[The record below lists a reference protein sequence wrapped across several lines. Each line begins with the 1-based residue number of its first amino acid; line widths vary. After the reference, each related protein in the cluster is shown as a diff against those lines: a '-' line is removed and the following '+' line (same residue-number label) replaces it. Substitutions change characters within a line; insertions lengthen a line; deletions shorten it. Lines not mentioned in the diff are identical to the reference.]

1 MRSVNTIVMV
11 LMLLVAVWVLAM
23 LPRLQQGA
31 PRSEPIF
38 GYTDLIE
45 RVRKGEVR
53 KITLIDQTRAKG
65 ELKSGREFEVPIPS
79 DPELAEKLRIFAGQN
94 AIEIEIKPKG
104 WQEALIQAL
113 PMFVVPVL
121 LFLALIYFFTRQ
133 MQSTQGQALTFGRS
147 RHKTMGDSFEKVTFA
162 DVAGMDEAKEELQ
175 EVVDFLKDPDR
186 FRALGAKIPRGVLVV
201 GPPGCGKT
209 LLARAVA
216 GEAGVQF
223 FYISGSDFVEMFVGV
238 GASRV
243 RDLFEQAKHNLP
255 AIIFIDEMDAVGRMR
270 GAGWGGGHDEREQ
283 TLNALLVEMDG
294 FDPNADVI
302 LLAATNRPDI
312 LDPALLRPGRF
323 DRRIV
328 VDSPDVRERE
338 EILRYYTKQKPLS
351 EEIELSVLAR
361 RTPGFTGA
369 DLENMC
375 NEAAL
380 IAARQN
386 KKQLDMS
393 DFDEAVDRVLAGP
406 ERKTRV
412 ISDKE
417 KKVLAYH
424 EAGHALV
431 ANMLPESD
439 PAYKVSILQRGM
451 ALGYTIR
458 LPAEDRH
465 LMGRQQLLDACGQVL
480 GGRAAEELVFSEVT
494 TGAQDDLEKV
504 TELAHRMVCEFG
516 MSEKLGPMTFGRKH
530 GPVFL
535 ARDVMEERNFSEAV
549 AAEIDQEVRAIVEAC
564 YKRATDVL
572 RQHRDKLDR
581 LVEVLLEREVLYK
594 DEVAAVLRGEA
605 LPPVRETE
613 RKKPATGDA
622 PEAGKR
628 QEGESGL
635 TLEPAP
641 TTT

>member
-1 MRSVNTIVMV
+1 M
-11 LMLLVAVWVLAM
+11 
-23 LPRLQQGA
+23 
-31 PRSEPIF
+31 
-38 GYTDLIE
+38 D
-45 RVRKGEVR
+45 RVKKGEVS

-65 ELKSGREFEVPIPS
+65 QLTNGHEFDVPIPP
-79 DPELAEKLRIFAGQN
+79 DPALAEHIRVLAGAHPIQ
-94 AIEIEIKPKG
+94 IEIKPRG
-104 WQEALIQAL
+104 WQDVLIQAL
-113 PMFVVPVL
+113 GTVLAPLL
-121 LFLALIYFFTRQ
+121 LFILILYFFTRQ
-133 MQSTQGQALTFGRS
+133 MQTTQGQALTFGRS
-147 RHKTMGDSFEKVTFA
+147 RHKTVGESFEKVTFA
-162 DVAGMDEAKEELQ
+162 DVAGMEEAKEELQ
-175 EVVDFLKDPDR
+175 EVVDFLKDPDK

-243 RDLFEQAKHNLP
+243 RDLFDQAKHNLP
-255 AIIFIDEMDAVGRMR
+255 AIVFIDEIDAVGRMR

-338 EILRYYTKQKPLS
+338 EILRYYTKSKPIS
-351 EEIELSVLAR
+351 EEIDLGTLAR

-380 IAARQN
+380 IAARFN
-386 KKQLDMS
+386 KKKIDMS

-417 KKVLAYH
+417 KRILAYH
-424 EAGHALV
+424 ESGHALV
-431 ANMLPESD
+431 ANMLPGSD

-458 LPAEDRH
+458 LPQEDRH
-465 LMGRQQLLDACGQVL
+465 LVSRQQLLDTCAQVL
-480 GGRAAEELVFSEVT
+480 GGRASEEVVFGELT

-516 MSEKLGPMTFGRKH
+516 MSERLGPMTFGRKH

-535 ARDVMEERNFSEAV
+535 ARDLVEERNFSESV
-549 AAEIDQEVRAIVEAC
+549 AAEIDTEVRSIVESC
-564 YKRATDVL
+564 YRRAQDVL
-572 RQHRDKLDR
+572 RENRETLDR
-581 LVEVLLEREVLYK
+581 LVDVLLEREVLYK
-594 DEVAAVLRGEA
+594 EEVAAVLRGEE
-605 LPPVRETE
+605 LPPWHGRE
-613 RKKPATGDA
+613 RKKRAV
-622 PEAGKR
+622 EERR
-628 QEGESGL
+628 QAERRPQDGESGL
-635 TLEPAP
+635 TLKPAP